1 MTILLPA
8 SGRGIN
14 VWWGP
19 GRDVYSINEETK
31 ERLRLLSFGV
41 LLSLLL
47 IPLSLTPLFMLMKGS
62 IGEGANFLHWPR
74 RFSGSLCAISLL
86 LMFLWFFG
94 QLLPAHMSRVF
105 VWPVDRGVGGWKV
118 FPRPS
123 PLIIYIYVCNRKSYF
138 L

>member
-86 LMFLWFFG
+86 SYVSLVLW
-94 QLLPAHMSRVF
+94 ATASCAYE
-105 VWPVDRGVGGWKV
+105 
-118 FPRPS
+118 PS
-123 PLIIYIYVCNRKSYF
+123 VRLAG
-138 L
+138 